1 MMLVKERL
9 KQAKKILIGTKQ
21 AKKAIEKGEAVLV
34 FVARDAE
41 KRVTEPILKLCE
53 KEKIEVVFIDTM
65 VELGRLCEIEVG
77 SATAAIV
84 Q

>member
-1 MMLVKERL
+1 MLVKERL
-9 KQAKKILIGTKQ
+9 KQAKRIYIGAKQ
-21 AKKAIEKGEAVLV
+21 TKKAVEKEEAQLV
-34 FVARDAE
+34 FVAHDAE

-53 KEKIEVVFIDTM
+53 EKGIEVIFIATM
-65 VELGRLCEIEVG
+65 EELGCLCGIEVG

>member
-1 MMLVKERL
+1 MLVEEQL
-9 KQAKKILIGTKQ
+9 KQAKKIFIGTKQ
-21 AKKAIEKGEAVLV
+21 TKKAIEKGEAQLV
-34 FVARDAE
+34 FMAHDAE

-53 KEKIEVVFIDTM
+53 EKGIEIAFIATM
-65 VELGRLCEIEVG
+65 EELGCLCGIEVG

>member
-1 MMLVKERL
+1 MLIEEKIRL
-9 KQAKKILIGTKQ
+9 AKKVYIGTKQ
-21 AKKAIEKGEAVLV
+21 TKKAIEKKEANLV

-41 KRVTEPILKLCE
+41 KRVTEPLLKLCE
-53 KEKIEVVFIDTM
+53 EKGIEVVLIATM
-65 VELGRLCEIEVG
+65 QELGRLCGIEVG

>member
-1 MMLVKERL
+1 MLVEERL
-9 KQAKKILIGTKQ
+9 KQAKKKFIGTKQ
-21 AKKAIEKGEAVLV
+21 TKKAIEKGEAKLV

-53 KEKIEVVFIDTM
+53 EKAIEIVFIDTM
-65 VELGRLCEIEVG
+65 EELGRLCGIEVG
-77 SATAAIV
+77 SAAAAIV

>member
-1 MMLVKERL
+1 MLVEERL
-9 KQAKKILIGTKQ
+9 KQAKKIFIGTKQ
-21 AKKAIEKGEAVLV
+21 TKKAIEKGETQLV

-53 KEKIEVVFIDTM
+53 EKGIEIVLVATM
-65 VELGRLCEIEVG
+65 EELGRLCGIEVG
-77 SATAAIV
+77 SATAAIA